1 MKNIATVAL
10 MLNLGVAG
18 VYAQEMSVRMTF
30 QGTGG
35 ASPIDLKQPNA
46 NTLEENVDGNGT
58 LGRFTFRDV
67 RASLTSPQAS
77 STCSGLYFPNVA
89 GAGQLRFQDGSLL
102 KVTLTEGGDCIDP
115 VHMMARCT
123 LTFKITGGTGR
134 FKNASGVL
142 TYDETAL
149 PLLADALSNP
159 VLASE
164 RGEITGTISGLAMED
179 NQQGD
184 QR

>member
-1 MKNIATVAL
+1 MDI
-10 MLNLGVAG
+10 
-18 VYAQEMSVRMTF
+18 
-30 QGTGG
+30 
-35 ASPIDLKQPNA
+35 
-46 NTLEENVDGNGT
+46 
-58 LGRFTFRDV
+58 
-67 RASLTSPQAS
+67 RASLTSPQVS
-77 STCSGLYFPNVA
+77 GTCSGLYFPNVA